1 LDHPVVILLIV
12 FSSDE
17 LSTSVALS
25 PLIPLAHELLRLA
38 GSAVVVFWEAD
49 LCCLLLVLSLV
60 GPMAVALA
68 VSLVGV
74 HLLLLLLA

>member
-1 LDHPVVILLIV
+1 MVLLLHV
-12 FSSDE
+12 SSFDE
-17 LSTSVALS
+17 LSTSIALS
-25 PLIPLAHELLRLA
+25 PLIPLAHEPLRLA

-49 LCCLLLVLSLV
+49 LCCFLLVLSLV